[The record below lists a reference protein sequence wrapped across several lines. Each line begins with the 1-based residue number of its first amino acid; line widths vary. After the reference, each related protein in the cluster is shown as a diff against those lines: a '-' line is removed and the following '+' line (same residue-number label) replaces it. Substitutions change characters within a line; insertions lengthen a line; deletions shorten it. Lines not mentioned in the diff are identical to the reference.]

1 MPRKSKNK
9 RGANAMFGLT
19 KKEHEANGYGTTT
32 KRYGTD
38 AQTNFGWCALG
49 LQPAR
54 TPVCTPQGVIFDYEA
69 IIEYLLGQKMKLR
82 QQREEYDLQQEAT
95 RIRTE
100 AKELAQVDEVKA
112 SFLSKNGNDIGSRAQ
127 FKTSVQAED
136 RVRQDKADLETDAEK
151 TKHIKSTNFWLP
163 EATRKKVEEV
173 QIKLPE
179 SCPRCPVS
187 GKALKSKHLIALNF
201 TRDNSV
207 AFGERGNIVCG
218 VSQKAINHQK
228 ATVLKSCGHVI
239 LSSSVQ
245 SLVLPSMQCP
255 VCNKRVSRKKDI
267 VELKQGGSSYSGGG
281 QAVVSTKYKTGVR

>member
-1 MPRKSKNK
+1 MAIQYCNYEI
-9 RGANAMFGLT
+9 T
-19 KKEHEANGYGTTT
+19 GTL
-32 KRYGTD
+32 KVSGTGD
-38 AQTNFGWCALG
+38 SSFVGDVGIGTVG
-49 LQPAR
+49 PAA
-54 TPVCTPQGVIFDYEA
+54 P
-69 IIEYLLGQKMKLR
+69 L
-82 QQREEYDLQQEAT
+82 
-95 RIRTE
+95 
-100 AKELAQVDEVKA
+100 
-112 SFLSKNGNDIGSRAQ
+112 
-127 FKTSVQAED
+127 
-136 RVRQDKADLETDAEK
+136 
-151 TKHIKSTNFWLP
+151 HIKSTNFWLP